1 MVIKGPALCLMAM
14 LAAVATDVRAQTA
27 EGETPCLQ
35 ALRAEQAKAP
45 PKKKKSNAGKFGIG
59 ILGGT
64 VGAIAGKFLCPEGNT
79 GCIVATAAAGGT
91 LGAALGKKLDEK
103 SEKKLTEASYAAALS
118 GQPAAVSLTNGCA
131 VADTVT
137 PVQLE
142 NRDVVLAF
150 AGGVARPTETLTT
163 IAKWQAPGGTV
174 AMSATPAPAKKGG
187 ATLPAGKPAFVM
199 GSVEDGRYLLVGRED
214 AENGKA
220 AAGYVPARGWT
231 AREAPENP
239 ATQTAAAGQVETVTL
254 KAAVPCWVT
263 RTTLRSEG
271 QKAQQDTTDIRY
283 CRLPDG
289 NTETILANS

>member
-1 MVIKGPALCLMAM
+1 MAM

-27 EGETPCLQ
+27 EAETPCLQ

-45 PKKKKSNAGKFGIG
+45 PKKKKSNTGKAVLGL
-59 ILGGT
+59 LGG
-64 VGAIAGKFLCPEGNT
+64 GAGTLIGKAVCGKGNT
-79 GCIVATAAAGGT
+79 GCIVAAAAAGGS
-91 LGAALGKKLDEK
+91 LGVALGKKLDEK

-131 VADTVT
+131 IADTVT
-137 PVQLE
+137 PVELE
-142 NRDVVLAF
+142 DREVVLAF

-199 GSVEDGRYLLVGRED
+199 GSVADGRYLLVGRED

-220 AAGYVPARGWT
+220 AAGYVPAKGWT
-231 AREAPENP
+231 AMEEPENP
-239 ATQTAAAGQVETVTL
+239 AAQTAAAGQVNTVTL

-289 NTETILANS
+289 NTETVLASS